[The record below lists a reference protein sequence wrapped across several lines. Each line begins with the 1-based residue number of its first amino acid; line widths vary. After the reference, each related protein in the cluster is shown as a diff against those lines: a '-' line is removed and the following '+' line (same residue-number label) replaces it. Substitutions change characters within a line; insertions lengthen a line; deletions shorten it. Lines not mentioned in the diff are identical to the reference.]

1 MLTGGASATYGADA
15 VAGVV
20 NFIMLHNFEGVRID
34 AQYSGYQHD
43 NNNSVGQNAL
53 RAARRDGHRSPRSSR
68 SPATSSKAKARKS
81 AW

>member
-20 NFIMLHNFEGVRID
+20 NFIMLKNFEGVRID
-34 AQYSGYQHD
+34 AQYDGYQHD
-43 NNNSVGQNAL
+43 NNNGMAQNVL
-53 RAARRDGHRSPRSSR
+53 RAAADGDHPLASSSSR
-68 SPATSSKAKARKS
+68 ATPSTAKARKS